1 MKKVF
6 VKTKNV
12 KNFIALLNSIQNCPE
27 NIPKIALVYGEPGLG
42 KTQTLLWWATQNNAV
57 YVRCNHMMSSRWLL
71 SEIAEE
77 LDEIPYYNS
86 AELFKQIETK
96 LKQEPRVVIVDEID
110 YLLANSHAIEILR
123 DLHDKTNIPVILAG
137 MGKANRKLMRYKHLY
152 DRLYDKLK
160 FEAFSRQD
168 IQEILQSL
176 SNISFTNC
184 AVEYIH
190 SQTNQFRL
198 LVKFLNKIENVA
210 KTNNIAEFDSKMLK
224 EFIKSEF

>member
-12 KNFIALLNSIQNCPE
+12 KNFIALLNSIQSCPE

-57 YVRCNHMMSSRWLL
+57 YIRCNHMMSSRWLL

-86 AELFKQIETK
+86 ADLFKQIETK
-96 LKQEPRVVIVDEID
+96 LKQEPRIIIVDEID
-110 YLLANSHAIEILR
+110 YLLSNSHAIEILR
-123 DLHDKTNIPVILAG
+123 DLHDKTNIPVILTG

-152 DRLYDKLK
+152 DRLYEKLK
-160 FEAFSRQD
+160 FEPFSKLD
-168 IQEILQSL
+168 IQEILTSL
-176 SNISFTNC
+176 SDVSFTDC

-190 SQTNQFRL
+190 SQTNQFRQ
-198 LVKFLNKIENVA
+198 LVKFLNKVENVA
-210 KTNNIAEFDSKMLK
+210 KTNSITEFNSKMLK